1 MIMKANYEDKIPQ
14 KTSEVN
20 LGNLYDI
27 NKQIMLQTDAMS
39 KEKQIAQQPT
49 PYLLMRHLFALNL
62 SQPKELLSV

>member
-27 NKQIMLQTDAMS
+27 NKQI
-39 KEKQIAQQPT
+39 IV
-49 PYLLMRHLFALNL
+49 R
-62 SQPKELLSV
+62 